1 MILTY
6 KYRIK
11 NRNAKSALRRH
22 AVAVNQVW
30 NYCCAQQRDIE
41 SRYRAGAPKRKWA
54 SHYDL
59 QRLCKGAGAMF
70 GIHQQTIGGVCRTF
84 AQARDKARHAPA
96 FRKSY
101 GVRRSLGW
109 IPFEG
114 QSRQIKDG
122 AVTYLGK
129 RFYLWGLKRRPI
141 PATVKGGAFVEDALG
156 RWYVCLT
163 VEVERKPATNDKAIG
178 IDLGLKSLATLS
190 DGRKI
195 EAPQIYRR
203 YEQQLAT
210 LQRAG
215 KRRHAKRLHAKI
227 KACRADFLHKISTE
241 LAGQNAIIAVG
252 NVNAR
257 ALASKS
263 VLDAGWSSFRK
274 MLAYKAKDYREV
286 DERFTTQDCSACG
299 ARCGPKGQKGL
310 GIRQWQCSSC
320 GISHDRDVN
329 AALNILAI
337 ARRSAAPP
345 AEEYRRA
352 A

>member
-11 NRNAKSALRRH
+11 NANAKSVLRRH
-22 AVAVNQVW
+22 AFAVNQVW
-30 NYCCAQQRDIE
+30 NYCCAQQRDTE
-41 SRYRAGAPKRKWA
+41 SRYQAGAPRRKWA

-96 FRKSY
+96 FRKSF

-122 AVTYLGK
+122 VVTYLGK

-163 VEVERKPATNDKAIG
+163 VEVERAPATGNKAIG
-178 IDLGLKSLATLS
+178 IDLGLKSLAGLS

-203 YEQQLAT
+203 YEQQLAA

-227 KACRADFLHKISTE
+227 KACRVDFLHKVSTE

-274 MLAYKAKDYREV
+274 MLAYKANDYREV

-310 GIRQWQCSSC
+310 GIRAWGCSSC
-320 GISHDRDVN
+320 GESHDRDVN
-329 AALNILAI
+329 AARNILAL
-337 ARRSAAPP
+337 ALSAERPV
-345 AEEYRRA
+345 EEYRRA